1 MGDSMRIRLAG
12 VLLLCGLC
20 SPYGIRAQG
29 VDPDLLREVSAVR
42 SELARNNANLRRYTW
57 TALTEV
63 SVKGDVK
70 SSSSYKCQYK
80 PTGELIRTL
89 TDTGKEMEAANAV
102 SKQRRERSKA
112 DMQDYI
118 ERAIKRIYQY
128 VPPDPEQIN
137 LLLMNGSASL
147 GRTTGGESEVR
158 FKEYFD
164 TGDTVVFT
172 YDSASKALLRASVAS
187 TLGSPKD
194 PVTLEAVFEKLP
206 EGVNHVSSATLN
218 APAKKVQVKV
228 KNVSYEKLAN

>member
-1 MGDSMRIRLAG
+1 MRIRLAG
-12 VLLLCGLC
+12 LLLLFGLC

-29 VDPDLLREVSAVR
+29 VDPNLLREVSAVR
-42 SELARNNANLRRYTW
+42 SELARNNADLRRYTW

-89 TDTGKEMEAANAV
+89 TDTGKEMEVANAV

-112 DMQDYI
+112 EMQDYI

-147 GRTTGGESEVR
+147 GRTTGGASEVR

-172 YDSASKALLRASVAS
+172 YDSASKALLRASIAS

-228 KNVSYEKLAN
+228 KNVSYEKLVN